1 MSSRLPPRRLLPALA
16 VVGAALCAL
25 SLGAW
30 LLPSAHAQ
38 EAAPKKILSLKDPI
52 ADNPTGD
59 SSARPPSR
67 GLFAAL
73 GILGGVSLLSVSLG
87 PMLFSGARGRRIDSV
102 LQAKKSLQLASLAE
116 LPTPEVG
123 KEALASAY
131 DRLFQELQ
139 DHQSIGEGKRRSF
152 AITSALE
159 EEGRSSITANVAM
172 AAARQGYSVLVVDC
186 DLRRPVQHLLFGD
199 AEARPEPGLTDLLVG
214 SAASPNDALRETPI
228 TGVRLLSVGDLSIDS
243 PADMF
248 GSRAMERFVIN
259 VAPRLADLVL
269 YDAPHLLSNE
279 PGRRI
284 LQYVD
289 GVLYAIR
296 LGSTDTTRAKR
307 GLEKLA
313 QAGARVVG
321 GVFVPKGYF
330 DLLES
335 VPVPGRL
342 SGVEKIVKNTETLA
356 ERGTVT
362 PVKESSLD
370 TVKTDEKPMSNATE
384 TTEKSAAPVA
394 DGGMDD
400 LESVLQGWRR
410 RDHTEAS
417 TTTFET
423 RPNAPEGRTAK
434 DEIREALK
442 ATGDAPV
449 IEPEE
454 VTEVETTTALE
465 PEVVEAKTT
474 EPEFEPITLEPTV
487 ETEPET
493 EQETVAEAT
502 VDPEAE
508 AVDPLVIATPFVP
521 IVTEPIVE
529 AIAPVVE
536 TSEVQTEEPK
546 EETAP
551 KNKKTDKVEVPVEP
565 TTVEE
570 SVETPVEEPTE
581 VVEAKV
587 EETTPEPTPEV
598 PVVEAVETAEAKVEA
613 PVEPVQVE
621 EPAPVVEPTP
631 EPVAEAVEVK
641 EEVQTEP
648 APVIPVAEPVTPPVV
663 AAAPVV
669 PVAAPVA
676 TAATPVAVKDGFQE
690 LDVQIDMFPT
700 APGEMTMRAVTS
712 NATAAGIPNVVLEM
726 TTQMHAMRGMR
737 AITPS
742 QGDPEAPR
750 IALETSTTDTPD
762 AAKMR
767 ILVGEGADAAF
778 EAVLK
783 TGEAI
788 SVRTGGGTNQPAV
801 RMEMNNDKNGGT
813 VVRATVEGTK
823 DRQEV
828 VLEMRREALTDSF
841 SDAKW
846 KNRVSIFSGK

>member
-1 MSSRLPPRRLLPALA
+1 MLSHPLPRRSLPALIA
-16 VVGAALCAL
+16 VGVALCAL
-25 SLGAW
+25 GMGAC
-30 LLPSAHAQ
+30 LLPPVHAQ
-38 EAAPKKILSLKDPI
+38 EATPKKILSLSRPA
-52 ADNPTGD
+52 ADNPTED
-59 SSARPPSR
+59 SFGRSPGHR
-67 GLFAAL
+67 LLVAL
-73 GILGGVSLLSVSLG
+73 MMLGGVSLLSVSLG

-139 DHQSIGEGKRRSF
+139 DHQAIGEGKRRSF

-159 EEGRSSITANVAM
+159 EEGRSSITANLAM

-199 AEARPEPGLTDLLVG
+199 AEARPAPGLTDLLVG
-214 SAASPNDALRETPI
+214 SAASPTDALRETPVP
-228 TGVRLLSVGDLSIDS
+228 GVRLLSVGDLGVDS

-248 GSRAMERFVIN
+248 GSRAMERFVLN

-342 SGVEKIVKNTETLA
+342 AGVEKIVKNTETIA
-356 ERGTVT
+356 ERGTET
-362 PVKESSLD
+362 PETESSLD

-384 TTEKSAAPVA
+384 TAEKPATPAAE
-394 DGGMDD
+394 GGMDD

-410 RDHTEAS
+410 RDHTEAAAP
-417 TTTFET
+417 TTFET
-423 RPNAPEGRTAK
+423 RPNLPEGRSAK
-434 DEIREALK
+434 DDIREALK
-442 ATGDAPV
+442 VEDTREEPKK
-449 IEPEE
+449 PEE
-454 VTEVETTTALE
+454 DASTSEATAT
-465 PEVVEAKTT
+465 PEVVEA
-474 EPEFEPITLEPTV
+474 
-487 ETEPET
+487 
-493 EQETVAEAT
+493 EA
-502 VDPEAE
+502 A
-508 AVDPLVIATPFVP
+508 DPLVIVTPIVP
-521 IVTEPIVE
+521 VVTEPE
-529 AIAPVVE
+529 AP
-536 TSEVQTEEPK
+536 
-546 EETAP
+546 
-551 KNKKTDKVEVPVEP
+551 
-565 TTVEE
+565 
-570 SVETPVEEPTE
+570 

-587 EETTPEPTPEV
+587 EEPKE
-598 PVVEAVETAEAKVEA
+598 EAKESKGKKTEKPEETKVEEA
-613 PVEPVQVE
+613 SEANKIE
-621 EPAPVVEPTP
+621 EPAPMPVV
-631 EPVAEAVEVK
+631 EAVEVK
-641 EEVQTEP
+641 EEAA
-648 APVIPVAEPVTPPVV
+648 APVIPVPE
-663 AAAPVV
+663 
-669 PVAAPVA
+669 PVAAPVVA
-676 TAATPVAVKDGFQE
+676 VAPTVPVAPFAAPVAAPAAPVAVRDGFQE

-750 IALETSTTDTPD
+750 IALETSTTDTPE

-828 VLEMRREALTDSF
+828 ILEMRREALTDSF

-846 KNRVSIFSGK
+846 KNRVSIFASK